1 MGWIISVGRVKQVSK
16 QLSKQSI
23 TGFGSAVNAV
33 VITSHSV
40 SHPIT
45 TTPCHV
51 LAHMSTTPNAD
62 KTTLGHAGSN
72 PARKTEQVWRN
83 VLSILVGD

>member
-1 MGWIISVGRVKQVSK
+1 MGWIISVGRVKQVNNTGNK
-16 QLSKQSI
+16 INAEKA
-23 TGFGSAVNAV
+23 GFGSAVNAV
-33 VITSHSV
+33 VITSHS
-40 SHPIT
+40 IT

-83 VLSILVGD
+83 VLSILVGDN